1 MNARDVW
8 QRSGPWLRPAAVVL
22 LGLLALAASTGLA
35 GTGVRVVALLLFMVA
50 APGLA
55 LVGGLGIPDPWRE
68 AALVIG
74 VSLAV
79 DLVVLT
85 ALAYG
90 DARPGVGLGVLIG
103 LSLLGAAAQVGL
115 PVVRRRRGSAA
126 S

>member
-22 LGLLALAASTGLA
+22 LSLLALAASTGLA
-35 GTGVRVVALLLFMVA
+35 GTGVRVVALLLFMVV
-50 APGLA
+50 APGLG

-115 PVVRRRRGSAA
+115 PVVRRRWGSAA

>member
-115 PVVRRRRGSAA
+115 PVARRRRGSAA